1 MVEISHSTS
10 NNSSIK
16 AGQLAHSTP
25 VEHLPFTLLS
35 NSSFNYLSMYPQI
48 PARSSSFD
56 SRAPRSR
63 TTTETSIGT
72 TLTSYTI
79 REGERNRMSAD
90 QRLQHARYLQ
100 LPGRQDGN
108 GEKAKRVP
116 APQCPRVAE
125 RREGASLPRSPGMD
139 DLAALLRA
147 EETPVLSPPSKPLLH
162 HPHLSLTSPV
172 QGLFGTSNQRSRRLA
187 KTQKT
192 PEEIAIEKAKDEHL
206 TMTMESLTFSPSTVE
221 SVSLNTP
228 LLPSSSRLAQ
238 NSFPKSAAGPKT
250 GLGLGYI
257 GTQAIRPPASTDN
270 IPTSL
275 PPSPASSSH
284 ANRRF
289 TPSTRAPSPQTHS
302 RHASSH
308 LDISTSR
315 LEKRLTGSSNALSL
329 APSYYWGSQAGLG
342 EESER
347 GQSSKGS
354 RAPSRLGTG
363 YGNGNQDVRRMSMDM
378 LNDSD
383 RFAFVPPSAP
393 SSPFIPFDFTKSP
406 SLRPLSV
413 SSPSL
418 RPQSSPRR
426 SPPTSPH
433 KIKRKPVPS
442 IEEWTLAVEEETRCK
457 FDLPEPI
464 ASPRPQPQRVY
475 MHERGAKSTP
485 MFSTSIKPPTN
496 SSPPLPTSKSA
507 NAVQTVLQSLKSFS
521 VSYRSRSFGRPT
533 EGSNSST
540 SISTGDSTELQT
552 PRESYEDF
560 TKITVKKQE
569 RSMGVAPIQ
578 VTGPTNGYT
587 TRSQR
592 EAALS
597 PGGASL
603 EKKKKGRFAKMFAI
617 Q

>member
-1 MVEISHSTS
+1 ME
-10 NNSSIK
+10 
-16 AGQLAHSTP
+16 
-25 VEHLPFTLLS
+25 
-35 NSSFNYLSMYPQI
+35 
-48 PARSSSFD
+48 
-56 SRAPRSR
+56 
-63 TTTETSIGT
+63 
-72 TLTSYTI
+72 
-79 REGERNRMSAD
+79 
-90 QRLQHARYLQ
+90 
-100 LPGRQDGN
+100 
-108 GEKAKRVP
+108 
-116 APQCPRVAE
+116 
-125 RREGASLPRSPGMD
+125 

-147 EETPVLSPPSKPLLH
+147 EETPVLSPPSTSHLH
-162 HPHLSLTSPV
+162 HPQPSLTSPV

-192 PEEIAIEKAKDEHL
+192 PEEVAAEKARDEHL
-206 TMTMESLTFSPSTVE
+206 TRTMESLTFSPSTVE
-221 SVSLNTP
+221 SVSPITP
-228 LLPSSSRLAQ
+228 ALPSSGKFTQ
-238 NSFPKSAAGPKT
+238 GSFPKSAAGAKT

-257 GTQAIRPPASTDN
+257 GTQAIRPPASTDKT
-270 IPTSL
+270 PTSL
-275 PPSPASSSH
+275 PPSPAPSSPV
-284 ANRRF
+284 NWRF
-289 TPSTRAPSPQTHS
+289 TLSTRAATPQTHS
-302 RHASSH
+302 RNASSH

-315 LEKRLTGSSNALSL
+315 LEKRLTGSSNAQSL

-347 GQSSKGS
+347 AQSSKGS
-354 RAPSRLGTG
+354 RAPSRIGTG
-363 YGNGNQDVRRMSMDM
+363 YGNGNQDARRMSMDM
-378 LNDSD
+378 LNQSD
-383 RFAFVPPSAP
+383 RFAFAPPPVP

-418 RPQSSPRR
+418 RLQSSPRR

-457 FDLPEPI
+457 FDVPEPRTP
-464 ASPRPQPQRVY
+464 PRPQPQRVY

-485 MFSTSIKPPTN
+485 IFTTSIKPPAN
-496 SSPPLPTSKSA
+496 SPPPLPTSKSA

-521 VSYRSRSFGRPT
+521 VSYRSRSFGRQN

-540 SISTGDSTELQT
+540 SISTGESTELQT

-597 PGGASL
+597 PGGASV